1 MNVEKAFTHGGKFH
15 ADDVFSSALL
25 KILYPDIKIE
35 RGFEVPEDFDGI
47 VFDIGLG
54 EFDHHQSDARV
65 RANGNPYASFGLL
78 WERFGK
84 EILGD
89 EWEFFDEKFVEPIDL
104 DDNTGCGNDV
114 SDIITSF
121 NPTWDS
127 LKTSDECFFEA
138 VDFAKTILTKKFDYT
153 LSLFRG
159 NSTVKECFS
168 KAKDKIVVLPKFIP
182 WKQVLVDTNAEF
194 VVFPSDRGGYNAQ
207 VVPKSR
213 KDKEPRVNF
222 PEEWAGKS
230 KEELVA
236 LTGIKTLKFC
246 HNSRFMVATDEFSD
260 IIQACE
266 MAKKL

>member
-1 MNVEKAFTHGGKFH
+1 MKTPKVISKNNNQYILVKEYANF
-15 ADDVFSSALL
+15 
-25 KILYPDIKIE
+25 ILYKD
-35 RGFEVPEDFDGI
+35 
-47 VFDIGLG
+47 
-54 EFDHHQSDARV
+54 
-65 RANGNPYASFGLL
+65 LL
-78 WERFGK
+78 
-84 EILGD
+84 
-89 EWEFFDEKFVEPIDL
+89 
-104 DDNTGCGNDV
+104 TG
-114 SDIITSF
+114 
-121 NPTWDS
+121 
-127 LKTSDECFFEA
+127 
-138 VDFAKTILTKKFDYT
+138 
-153 LSLFRG
+153 
-159 NSTVKECFS
+159 VKECFS
-168 KAKDKIVVLPKFIP
+168 KSKDKIVVLPKFIP

-266 MAKKL
+266 MAKKF